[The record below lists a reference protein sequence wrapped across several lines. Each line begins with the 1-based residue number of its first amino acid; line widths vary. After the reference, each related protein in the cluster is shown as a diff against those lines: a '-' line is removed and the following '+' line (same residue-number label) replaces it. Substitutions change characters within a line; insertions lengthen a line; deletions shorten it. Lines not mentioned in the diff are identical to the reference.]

1 MKKGRLISLVAAS
14 CCLGTMI
21 ATAQTTQVTGTV
33 ISMEDNMPVI
43 GASIVVKG
51 TTTGT
56 VTDMDGKFTLEVPS
70 DAHFI
75 QISYV
80 GMEPQEL
87 RIKQNMGT
95 IRMASDSQNL
105 DEVVVTA
112 MGLTRE
118 KKSLA
123 YAIQEVGSEEL
134 TKAGQISVTGA
145 LSGKVAG
152 VQINQFGG
160 SVGSSARISVRGN
173 SSLQNDQQPL
183 IVVDGVPI
191 SNDTQR
197 SGDNAYNGVDYG
209 SGLNDINPED
219 IESMTVLKGGS
230 AALYGMR
237 AGNGVIL
244 ITTKSGKGSGVR
256 VSYDGSVTFD
266 RAANIPK
273 LQNSY
278 GQGNNGDEYHW
289 QLNHPEMS
297 YQDYA
302 EQYSFNWGN
311 EALGIKAVNASM
323 DESWGPRLDAG
334 LNLYQYDSNGEKTP
348 WVSRP
353 NNIKEFFQTGVT
365 QSHTISVAANSEK
378 ASTRASLGYRGQT
391 GTVPNTDQKR
401 YSASLNTDIKL
412 NKYISYDL
420 STSYTRTQSDNLLG
434 QGYGGNNPING
445 LINWS
450 GRQINMQ
457 TLKDNWDQ
465 VDPNTGEYTYYNW
478 NSTYAMNPYFNVYKN
493 TNSYQRD
500 RFFGKTSLFYQP
512 FDFLKF
518 EGRAGLDYYNAT
530 TFERHYLDRSDFPE
544 GGFESMNIKNTELN
558 LDFLANFNKTFGDFN
573 ITALLGANYRD
584 VSYESS
590 TMGANALTVLGVY
603 TIANK
608 KGEALTE
615 MDHSHIR
622 SNSIYANASVGWRNQ
637 LYLDLSAR
645 NDWSST
651 IKEAFFYPSA
661 SLSWIVTESLPWL
674 KGSGA
679 ALSFLKLRG
688 GWAEIGNA
696 TTAYRNRAYYQ
707 LYTDGSFNGVAQIYK
722 STIYP
727 NENLRPESI
736 RTWEIGAELGFL
748 HDRLHIDFAYYKK
761 STTDQILD
769 VDIPY
774 ASGYRSILI
783 NAGEIQNQ
791 GFELQVSGDIIR
803 NSKGFNWSSTFNFSK
818 DNSKVVSLYPEL
830 ELDTYGMGWTWGVE
844 TQAVEGEKWGSLVG
858 TGFARITQDDVKA
871 GTATADQ
878 IGAIKVNENGL
889 ASTESAVVFGNVT
902 PDFLLNWRHDFSYK
916 NLSFGFLLDMRVGG
930 DIWSQ
935 TMYHSYTA
943 GTSIVTAENGIRER
957 AIVAGVDVMPEER
970 FVMQDAS
977 GKWVTNNIKTD
988 AYSWFKNDVQ
998 EYCMFD
1004 GSYLKLREAYISYTF
1019 PKAWLAKTKYISN
1032 ATLSLIGNNLWLMW
1046 VHKSNK
1052 MRIDPETGGVSSD
1065 SRGVGFEQSAVPS
1078 SRSFG
1083 IKLNLTF

>member
-56 VTDMDGKFTLEVPS
+56 VTDMDGNFTLEVPS

-80 GMEPQEL
+80 GMESQEL

-123 YAIQEVGSEEL
+123 YAIQEVGSDEL

-173 SSLQNDQQPL
+173 SSLQSDQQPL

-197 SGDNAYNGVDYG
+197 SGDNTYKGVDYG

-266 RAANIPK
+266 RVANVPK

-278 GQGNNGDEYHW
+278 GQGNNGDEWHW
-289 QLNHPEMS
+289 QNTHPELS
-297 YQDYA
+297 YQQYA
-302 EQYSFNWGN
+302 EQYGFNWVDGSN
-311 EALGIKAVNASM
+311 GINDFY

-334 LNLYQYDSNGEKTP
+334 LELVQFDSNGQKVP
-348 WVSRP
+348 WVSNP
-353 NNIKEFFQTGVT
+353 DNVKSFFQTGVT
-365 QSHTISVAANSEK
+365 QSHTVSVAANSEK
-378 ASTRASLGYRGQT
+378 AQTRASLGYRGQT

-412 NKYISYDL
+412 NDYISYDL
-420 STSYTRTQSDNLLG
+420 STSYTRTQSDNLVN
-434 QGYGGNNPING
+434 QGYSGANPING
-445 LINWS
+445 IVSWF
-450 GRQINMQ
+450 GRQVNMES
-457 TLKDNWDQ
+457 LKNNWDQ
-465 VDPNTGEYTYYNW
+465 RDANGEYTFYNW
-478 NSTYAMNPYFNVYKN
+478 NTNYHMNPYFNVYEN

-500 RFFGKTSLFYQP
+500 RIFGKTSLYYQP
-512 FDFLKF
+512 FEFLKF

-530 TFERHYLDRSDFPE
+530 SFERHYIDRSDYPQ
-544 GGFESMNIKNTELN
+544 GGFLQSTSKATELN
-558 LDFLANFNKTFGDFN
+558 LDFIASFNKTFGDFN
-573 ITALLGANYRD
+573 ITAMAGANYRD
-584 VSYESS
+584 YSWEESRL
-590 TMGANALTVLGVY
+590 GAAALTVLGNY

-608 KGEALTE
+608 SGDATTY
-615 MDHSHIR
+615 MDHSHTR
-622 SNSIYANASVGWRNQ
+622 SNSVYANASVGWRNQ

-651 IKEAFFYPSA
+651 INESFFYPSA

-674 KGSGA
+674 KGSGNV
-679 ALSFLKLRG
+679 LSFMKLRG

-696 TTAYRNRAYYQ
+696 TSAYRNRAYY
-707 LYTDGSFNGVAQIYK
+707 YMETEGSFNGVSQIYR
-722 STIYP
+722 STVYP

-736 RTWEIGAELGFL
+736 KTWEIGAELGFL

-761 STTDQILD
+761 STTDQILN
-769 VDIPY
+769 VTIPY
-774 ASGYRSILI
+774 SSGYSAMLI
-783 NAGEIQNQ
+783 NAGEIQNK
-791 GFELQVSGDIIR
+791 GYELQVSGDILR
-803 NSKGFNWSSTFNFSK
+803 NKNGLNWTSTFNFSK
-818 DNSKVVSLYPEL
+818 DVSKVIELYPDMNL
-830 ELDTYGMGWTWGVE
+830 KTYGIGWTWGIA
-844 TQAVEGEKWGSLVG
+844 TQAIEGEKWGSLVG
-858 TGFARITQDDVKA
+858 TGFARITQDDVTA

-889 ASTESAVVFGNVT
+889 ASTESAVNFGNVT
-902 PDFLLNWRHDFSYK
+902 PDFLLNWRNDFSIK
-916 NLSFGFLLDMRVGG
+916 NFSFGFLLDMRVGG

-935 TMYHSYTA
+935 TMNHSYTA

-957 AIVAGVDVMPEER
+957 DIVAGVDVMQDER

-977 GKWVTNNIKTD
+977 GKWVTNNIKTN
-988 AYSWFKNDVQ
+988 AYSWFKNDVS
-998 EYCMFD
+998 EYYTFD

-1019 PKAWLAKTKYISN
+1019 PKAWMAKTKYISN
-1032 ATLSLIGNNLWLMW
+1032 ATLSLIGNNLWLIW
-1046 VHKSNK
+1046 VHSSNK
-1052 MRIDPETGGVSSD
+1052 MRLDPETGGVSSD

>member
-173 SSLQNDQQPL
+173 SSLQTDQQPL

-197 SGDNAYNGVDYG
+197 SGDNTYNGVDYG

-278 GQGNNGDEYHW
+278 GQGNNGDEWHW
-289 QLNHPEMS
+289 QNTHPELS
-297 YQDYA
+297 YQQYA
-302 EQYSFNWGN
+302 EQYGFNWVDGSN
-311 EALGIKAVNASM
+311 GINDFY

-334 LNLYQYDSNGEKTP
+334 LELVQFDSNGQKAP
-348 WVSRP
+348 WISNPDNVK
-353 NNIKEFFQTGVT
+353 NFFQTGVT

-378 ASTRASLGYRGQT
+378 AQTRASLGYRGQT

-412 NKYISYDL
+412 NEYISYDL
-420 STSYTRTQSDNLLG
+420 STSYTRTQSDNLVG
-434 QGYGGNNPING
+434 QGYSGSNPING
-445 LINWS
+445 IVSWF
-450 GRQINMQ
+450 GRQVNMES
-457 TLKDNWDQ
+457 LKNNWDHK
-465 VDPNTGEYTYYNW
+465 DANGNYTYYNW
-478 NSTYAMNPYFNVYKN
+478 NTNYHMNPYFNVYEN

-500 RFFGKTSLFYQP
+500 RIFGKTSLYYQP
-512 FDFLKF
+512 FEFLKF
-518 EGRAGLDYYNAT
+518 EGRAGLDYYNST
-530 TFERHYLDRSDFPE
+530 SFERHYIDRQDYPQ
-544 GGFESMNIKNTELN
+544 GGFLQSNSKATELN
-558 LDFLANFNKTFGDFN
+558 LDFIASFNKTFGDFN
-573 ITALLGANYRD
+573 ITAMAGANYRD
-584 VSYESS
+584 YSWEESRL
-590 TMGANALTVLGVY
+590 GAAALTVLGNY

-608 KGEALTE
+608 SGDATTY
-615 MDHSHIR
+615 MDHSHTR

-651 IKEAFFYPSA
+651 INEAFFYPSA
-661 SLSWIVTESLPWL
+661 SLSWIVTETLPWL

-679 ALSFLKLRG
+679 ALSFMKLRG

-696 TTAYRNRAYYQ
+696 TSAYRNRAYY
-707 LYTDGSFNGVAQIYK
+707 YMETEGSFNGVSQIYR
-722 STIYP
+722 SMTYP

-736 RTWEIGAELGFL
+736 KTWEIGAELGFL

-761 STTDQILD
+761 TTTDQILN
-769 VDIPY
+769 VTIPY
-774 ASGYRSILI
+774 SSGYSAMLI
-783 NAGEIQNQ
+783 NAGEIQNK
-791 GFELQVSGDIIR
+791 GYELQVSGDILR
-803 NSKGFNWSSTFNFSK
+803 SKNGLNWTSTFNFSK
-818 DNSKVVSLYPEL
+818 DNSKVIELYPEMNL
-830 ELDTYGMGWTWGVE
+830 TTYGIGWTWSVA
-844 TQAVEGEKWGSLVG
+844 TQAIEGEKWGSLVG
-858 TGFARITQDDVKA
+858 TGFARINQDDVDR
-871 GTATADQ
+871 GLATADQ
-878 IGAIKVNENGL
+878 IGAIKVNSNGL
-889 ASTESAVVFGNVT
+889 ASTESAVNFGNVT
-902 PDFLLNWRHDFSYK
+902 PDFLLNWRNDFSIK

-935 TMYHSYTA
+935 TMAHSYGA
-943 GTSIVTAENGIRER
+943 GTSVVTAENGIRER
-957 AIVAGVDVMPEER
+957 DIVAGVDVMPEER

-977 GKWVTNNIKTD
+977 GKWVTNEIKTD
-988 AYSWFKNDVQ
+988 AYSWYKNDVS
-998 EYCMFD
+998 EYYTFD

-1019 PKAWLAKTKYISN
+1019 PKAWMAKTKYISN
-1032 ATLSLIGNNLWLMW
+1032 ATLSLIGNNLWLIW
-1046 VHKSNK
+1046 VHKSNT
-1052 MRIDPETGGVSSD
+1052 MRLDPETGGVSSD

>member
-21 ATAQTTQVTGTV
+21 ATAQTTQITGTV

-56 VTDMDGKFTLEVPS
+56 VTDMDGNFTLEVPS

-80 GMEPQEL
+80 GMESQEL

-95 IRMASDSQNL
+95 IRMSADSQNL

-123 YAIQEVGSEEL
+123 YAIQEVGSDEL

-173 SSLQNDQQPL
+173 SSLQTDQQPL

-197 SGDNAYNGVDYG
+197 SGDNTYNGVDYG

-278 GQGNNGDEYHW
+278 GQGNNGDEWHW
-289 QLNHPEMS
+289 QNTHPELS
-297 YQDYA
+297 YQQYA
-302 EQYSFNWGN
+302 EQYGFNWVDGSN
-311 EALGIKAVNASM
+311 GINDFY

-334 LNLYQYDSNGEKTP
+334 LELVQFDSNGQKAP
-348 WVSRP
+348 WISNPDNVK
-353 NNIKEFFQTGVT
+353 NFFQTGVT

-378 ASTRASLGYRGQT
+378 AQTRASLGYRGQT

-412 NKYISYDL
+412 NEYISYDL
-420 STSYTRTQSDNLLG
+420 STSYTRTQSDNLVG
-434 QGYGGNNPING
+434 QGYSGSNPING
-445 LINWS
+445 IVSWF
-450 GRQINMQ
+450 GRQVNMES
-457 TLKDNWDQ
+457 LKNNWDHK
-465 VDPNTGEYTYYNW
+465 DANGNYTYYNW
-478 NSTYAMNPYFNVYKN
+478 NTNYHMNPYFNVYEN

-500 RFFGKTSLFYQP
+500 RIFGKTSLYYQP
-512 FDFLKF
+512 FEFLKF
-518 EGRAGLDYYNAT
+518 EGRAGLDYYNST
-530 TFERHYLDRSDFPE
+530 SFERHYIDRQDYPQ
-544 GGFESMNIKNTELN
+544 GGFLQSNSKATELN
-558 LDFLANFNKTFGDFN
+558 LDFIASFNKTFGDFN
-573 ITALLGANYRD
+573 ITAMAGANYRD
-584 VSYESS
+584 YSWEESRL
-590 TMGANALTVLGVY
+590 GAAALTVLGNY

-608 KGEALTE
+608 SGDATTY
-615 MDHSHIR
+615 MDHSHTR

-651 IKEAFFYPSA
+651 INEAFFYPSA
-661 SLSWIVTESLPWL
+661 SLSWIVTETLPWL

-679 ALSFLKLRG
+679 ALSFMKLRG

-696 TTAYRNRAYYQ
+696 TSAYRNRAYY
-707 LYTDGSFNGVAQIYK
+707 YMETEGSFNGVSQIYR
-722 STIYP
+722 SMTYP

-736 RTWEIGAELGFL
+736 KTWEIGAELGFL

-761 STTDQILD
+761 TTTDQILN
-769 VDIPY
+769 VTIPY
-774 ASGYRSILI
+774 SSGYSAMLI
-783 NAGEIQNQ
+783 NAGEIQNK
-791 GFELQVSGDIIR
+791 GYELQVSGDILR
-803 NSKGFNWSSTFNFSK
+803 SKNGLNWTSTFNFSK
-818 DNSKVVSLYPEL
+818 DNSKVIELYPEMNL
-830 ELDTYGMGWTWGVE
+830 TTYGIGWTWSVA
-844 TQAVEGEKWGSLVG
+844 TQAIEGEKWGSLVG
-858 TGFARITQDDVKA
+858 TGFARINQDDVDR
-871 GTATADQ
+871 GLATADQ
-878 IGAIKVNENGL
+878 IGAIKVNSNGL
-889 ASTESAVVFGNVT
+889 ASTESAVNFGNVT
-902 PDFLLNWRHDFSYK
+902 PDFLLNWRNDFSIK

-935 TMYHSYTA
+935 TMAHSYGA
-943 GTSIVTAENGIRER
+943 GTSVVTAENGIRER
-957 AIVAGVDVMPEER
+957 DIVAGVDVMPEER

-977 GKWVTNNIKTD
+977 GKWVTNEIKTD
-988 AYSWFKNDVQ
+988 AYSWYKNDVS
-998 EYCMFD
+998 EYYTFD

-1019 PKAWLAKTKYISN
+1019 PKAWMAKTKYISN
-1032 ATLSLIGNNLWLMW
+1032 ATLSLIGNNLWLIW
-1046 VHKSNK
+1046 VHKSNT
-1052 MRIDPETGGVSSD
+1052 MRLDPETGGVSSD

>member
-56 VTDMDGKFTLEVPS
+56 VTDMDGNFTLEVPS

-173 SSLQNDQQPL
+173 SSLQTDQQPL

-197 SGDNAYNGVDYG
+197 SGDNTYNGVDYG

-278 GQGNNGDEYHW
+278 GQGNNGDEWHW
-289 QLNHPEMS
+289 QNTHPELS
-297 YQDYA
+297 YQQYA
-302 EQYSFNWGN
+302 EQYGFNWVDGSN
-311 EALGIKAVNASM
+311 GINDFY

-334 LNLYQYDSNGEKTP
+334 LELVQFDSNGQKAP
-348 WVSRP
+348 WISNPDNVK
-353 NNIKEFFQTGVT
+353 NFFQTGVT

-378 ASTRASLGYRGQT
+378 AQTRASLGYRGQT

-412 NKYISYDL
+412 NEYISYDL
-420 STSYTRTQSDNLLG
+420 STSYTRTQSDNLVG
-434 QGYGGNNPING
+434 QGYSGSNPING
-445 LINWS
+445 IVSWF
-450 GRQINMQ
+450 GRQVNMES
-457 TLKDNWDQ
+457 LKNNWDHK
-465 VDPNTGEYTYYNW
+465 DANGNYTYYNW
-478 NSTYAMNPYFNVYKN
+478 NTNYHMNPYFNVYEN

-500 RFFGKTSLFYQP
+500 RIFGKTSLYYQP
-512 FDFLKF
+512 FEFLKF
-518 EGRAGLDYYNAT
+518 EGRAGLDYYNST
-530 TFERHYLDRSDFPE
+530 SFERHYIDRQDYPQ
-544 GGFESMNIKNTELN
+544 GGFLQSNSKATELN
-558 LDFLANFNKTFGDFN
+558 LDFIASFNKTFGDFN
-573 ITALLGANYRD
+573 ITAMAGANYRD
-584 VSYESS
+584 YSWEESRL
-590 TMGANALTVLGVY
+590 GAAALTVLGNY

-608 KGEALTE
+608 SGDATTY
-615 MDHSHIR
+615 MDHSHTR

-651 IKEAFFYPSA
+651 INEAFFYPSA
-661 SLSWIVTESLPWL
+661 SLSWIVTETLPWL

-679 ALSFLKLRG
+679 ALSFMKLRG

-696 TTAYRNRAYYQ
+696 TSAYRNRAYY
-707 LYTDGSFNGVAQIYK
+707 YMETEGSFNGVSQIYR
-722 STIYP
+722 SMTYP

-736 RTWEIGAELGFL
+736 KTWEIGAELGFL

-761 STTDQILD
+761 TTTDQILN
-769 VDIPY
+769 VTIPY
-774 ASGYRSILI
+774 SSGYSAMLI
-783 NAGEIQNQ
+783 NAGEIQNK
-791 GFELQVSGDIIR
+791 GYELQVSGDILR
-803 NSKGFNWSSTFNFSK
+803 SKNGLNWTSTFNFSK
-818 DNSKVVSLYPEL
+818 DNSKVIELYPEMNL
-830 ELDTYGMGWTWGVE
+830 TTYGIGWTWSVA
-844 TQAVEGEKWGSLVG
+844 TQAIEGEKWGSLVG
-858 TGFARITQDDVKA
+858 TGFARINQDDVDR
-871 GTATADQ
+871 GLATADQ
-878 IGAIKVNENGL
+878 IGAIKVNSNGL
-889 ASTESAVVFGNVT
+889 ASTESAVNFGNVT
-902 PDFLLNWRHDFSYK
+902 PDFLLNWRNDFSIK

-935 TMYHSYTA
+935 TMAHSYGA
-943 GTSIVTAENGIRER
+943 GTSVVTAENGIRER
-957 AIVAGVDVMPEER
+957 DIVAGVDVMPEER

-977 GKWVTNNIKTD
+977 GKWVTNEIKTD
-988 AYSWFKNDVQ
+988 AYSWYKNDVS
-998 EYCMFD
+998 EYYTFD

-1019 PKAWLAKTKYISN
+1019 PKAWMAKTKYISN
-1032 ATLSLIGNNLWLMW
+1032 ATLSLIGNNLWLIW
-1046 VHKSNK
+1046 VHKSNT
-1052 MRIDPETGGVSSD
+1052 MRLDPETGGVSSD

>member
-43 GASIVVKG
+43 GASVVVKG

-56 VTDMDGKFTLEVPS
+56 VTDMDGNFTLEVPS

-123 YAIQEVGSEEL
+123 YAIQEVGSDEL

-173 SSLQNDQQPL
+173 SSLQSDQQPL

-197 SGDNAYNGVDYG
+197 SGDNTYKGVDYG

-266 RAANIPK
+266 RVANVPK

-278 GQGNNGDEYHW
+278 GQGNNGDEWHW
-289 QLNHPEMS
+289 QNTHPELS
-297 YQDYA
+297 YQQYA
-302 EQYSFNWGN
+302 EQYGFNWVDGSN
-311 EALGIKAVNASM
+311 GINDFY

-334 LNLYQYDSNGEKTP
+334 LELVQFDSNGQKVP
-348 WVSRP
+348 WVSNP
-353 NNIKEFFQTGVT
+353 DNVKSFFQTGVT
-365 QSHTISVAANSEK
+365 QSHTVSVAANSEK
-378 ASTRASLGYRGQT
+378 AQTRASLGYRGQT

-412 NKYISYDL
+412 NDYISYDL
-420 STSYTRTQSDNLLG
+420 STSYTRTQSDNLVN
-434 QGYGGNNPING
+434 QGYSGANPING
-445 LINWS
+445 IVSWF
-450 GRQINMQ
+450 GRQVNMES
-457 TLKDNWDQ
+457 LKNNWDQ
-465 VDPNTGEYTYYNW
+465 RDANGEYTFYNW
-478 NSTYAMNPYFNVYKN
+478 NTNYHMNPYFNVYEN

-500 RFFGKTSLFYQP
+500 RIFGKTSLYYQP
-512 FDFLKF
+512 FEFLKF

-530 TFERHYLDRSDFPE
+530 SFERHYIDRSDYPQ
-544 GGFESMNIKNTELN
+544 GGFLQSTSKATELN
-558 LDFLANFNKTFGDFN
+558 LDFIASFNKTFGDFN
-573 ITALLGANYRD
+573 ITAMAGANYRD
-584 VSYESS
+584 YSWEESRL
-590 TMGANALTVLGVY
+590 GAAALTVLGNY

-608 KGEALTE
+608 SGDATTY
-615 MDHSHIR
+615 MDHSHTR
-622 SNSIYANASVGWRNQ
+622 SNSVYANASVGWRNQ

-651 IKEAFFYPSA
+651 INESFFYPSA

-674 KGSGA
+674 KGSGNV
-679 ALSFLKLRG
+679 LSFMKLRG

-696 TTAYRNRAYYQ
+696 TSAYRNRAYY
-707 LYTDGSFNGVAQIYK
+707 YMETEGSFNGVSQIYR
-722 STIYP
+722 STVYP

-736 RTWEIGAELGFL
+736 KTWEIGAELGFL

-761 STTDQILD
+761 STTDQILN
-769 VDIPY
+769 VTIPY
-774 ASGYRSILI
+774 SSGYSAMLI
-783 NAGEIQNQ
+783 NAGEIQNK
-791 GFELQVSGDIIR
+791 GYELQVSGDILR
-803 NSKGFNWSSTFNFSK
+803 NKNGLNWTSTFNFSK
-818 DNSKVVSLYPEL
+818 DVSKVIELYPDMNL
-830 ELDTYGMGWTWGVE
+830 KTYGIGWTWGIA
-844 TQAVEGEKWGSLVG
+844 TQAIEGEKWGSLVG
-858 TGFARITQDDVKA
+858 TGFARITQDDVTA

-889 ASTESAVVFGNVT
+889 ASTESAVNFGNVT
-902 PDFLLNWRHDFSYK
+902 PDFLLNWRNDFSIK
-916 NLSFGFLLDMRVGG
+916 NFSFGFLLDMRVGG

-935 TMYHSYTA
+935 TMNHSYTA

-957 AIVAGVDVMPEER
+957 DIVAGVDVMQDER

-977 GKWVTNNIKTD
+977 GKWVTNNIKTN
-988 AYSWFKNDVQ
+988 AYSWFKNDVS
-998 EYCMFD
+998 EYYTFD

-1019 PKAWLAKTKYISN
+1019 PKAWMAKTKYISN
-1032 ATLSLIGNNLWLMW
+1032 ATLSLIGNNLWLIW
-1046 VHKSNK
+1046 VHSSNK
-1052 MRIDPETGGVSSD
+1052 MRLDPETGGVSSD